1 MEITGTPGEIYE
13 QHIVP
18 AITARWTPELVELM
32 SLRFG
37 ERALDVACGTG
48 VVTRELP
55 YRVGKTGRVVGL
67 DINPGMLAMAFAI
80 APNLPVEWMEGNAC
94 SMPLPNASFDVVV
107 AQQGLQFLPDK
118 PAALAE
124 MRRVLVSGGRLIL
137 SVWRSTQHNPAFR
150 ALEEALARRIGPAKA
165 ALPPY
170 SLGDAPL
177 IRSMLTTAGFKD
189 IHIEAV
195 VKLSRWHTAEHFV
208 RSLVAGAPT
217 MLGELAGQGP
227 AVLDGLVAEITEATS
242 GFVDDRGWTSPQ
254 TSHLITAIA

>member
-1 MEITGTPGEIYE
+1 MDIAGTPGEIYE

-18 AITARWTPELVELM
+18 AITAHWTPDFVELM

-37 ERALDVACGTG
+37 ARVLDVACGTG

-67 DINPGMLAMAFAI
+67 DINPGMLATARAI
-80 APNLPVEWMEGNAC
+80 APNLPVEWMDGNAI
-94 SMPLPNASFDVVV
+94 SMPLPDASFDVVV

-118 PAALAE
+118 PAGLAE
-124 MRRVLVSGGRLIL
+124 MRRVLVPGGRLVL

-170 SLGDAPL
+170 SLGDAQL

-189 IHIEAV
+189 LRIQAI
-195 VKLSRWHTAEHFV
+195 VKLSRWHSAEHFV
-208 RSLVAGAPT
+208 RSMVAGAPT

-227 AVLDGLVAEITEATS
+227 AALDDLVAEIAQATS
-242 GFVDDRGWTSPQ
+242 DFVDDRGWVSPQ
-254 TSHLITAIA
+254 TSHLITAIV